1 MVAAGEAS
9 EKGRER
15 ESERQRR
22 LKEILWNVRGVVW
35 VEEYGKTDG
44 RTSGRA
50 AADEVNCTSGRNGR
64 NKINAVE
71 GVMLFFW
78 YTVGNI
84 INIPSIPCY

>member
-1 MVAAGEAS
+1 MECPWCRVG
-9 EKGRER
+9 GR
-15 ESERQRR
+15 
-22 LKEILWNVRGVVW
+22 IW
-35 VEEYGKTDG
+35 KTD
-44 RTSGRA
+44 GRA
-50 AADEVNCTSGRNGR
+50 AADGVNCTSGRNGR